1 MEPVHTMIHADG
13 RKQLITGSLFL
24 ALAAAFTIGLLMVEI
39 SLNSLYMIIFTAAM
53 VFSGTSLIRT
63 GFHDLEKS
71 KTPNPF
77 SSDET
82 EKWTESL
89 PPRMYLGTKLSK
101 QFEADLYDLDGLS
114 HGRAIEKATKLDH
127 WFARIE
133 SILLSGSV
141 RPAQYIV
148 QQVDGTPLYQIERKG
163 GFTWRSY
170 VKRYEGDYVAY
181 TVREKN
187 KTTGQTVFRY
197 KGGTDSE
204 WRAEG
209 DSVIGHFT
217 VQDQNGETWAVIK
230 RGALMKDAPEHFG
243 QMPGFLIEW
252 KKKDEIP
259 SSLIAFLFIIQSR
272 DFM

>member
-1 MEPVHTMIHADG
+1 MEPVHTMIQADG
-13 RKQLITGSLFL
+13 RKQLITGGLFL
-24 ALAAAFTIGLLMVEI
+24 TLAAAFTIGVLMVEI
-39 SLNSLYMIIFTAAM
+39 SLNSLHMIIFTVAM

-63 GFHDLEKS
+63 GFNDLEKS
-71 KTPNPF
+71 KITNPF

-82 EKWTESL
+82 EKWTEYL
-89 PPRMYLGTKLSK
+89 PPRMYLGSTLSK
-101 QFEADLYDLDGLS
+101 QFEASLYDLDSESYG
-114 HGRAIEKATKLDH
+114 HAIEQATKADL

-141 RPAQYIV
+141 RPAHYIV
-148 QQVDGTPLYQIERKG
+148 QQADGTPLYEIERKG

-181 TVREKN
+181 TIREKN
-187 KTTGQTVFRY
+187 KTTGQTIFRY
-197 KGGTDSE
+197 KGGAESE
-204 WRAEG
+204 WKAQG

-217 VQDQNGETWAVIK
+217 VQDQHGETWAVIK
-230 RGALMKDAPEHFG
+230 RGALIKDAPEHFS

-252 KKKDEIP
+252 KKKNEIP
-259 SSLIAFLFIIQSR
+259 SSLIAFFFIIQSR